1 MLALLLGTSW
11 WSWTLPRLLVFL
23 AVSCDEP
30 SKNAVH
36 FLVVIFCLQA
46 FDLYKR
52 TCLSDLREELS
63 TWASGH
69 IQAVMV
75 EMGSGGYLIFVDS
88 VPIRT
93 DVVVSE
99 WTAYGLVVSLSQR
112 RISGSIWAGDLDMVM
127 PPFS

>member
-1 MLALLLGTSW
+1 
-11 WSWTLPRLLVFL
+11 
-23 AVSCDEP
+23 
-30 SKNAVH
+30 
-36 FLVVIFCLQA
+36 
-46 FDLYKR
+46 
-52 TCLSDLREELS
+52 
-63 TWASGH
+63 
-69 IQAVMV
+69 MV